1 MKVLG
6 LDTATSGCSAAL
18 WDGTAGQDDGA
29 RVTVRRSPPMA
40 RGQAEV
46 LVPLAQEVLADAGAG
61 FAGLDRIA
69 VTVGPG
75 AFTGLRIALAAAR
88 GIAVAQDLPVIGI
101 TSFDAIAHGVP
112 AAERAGRFLLVAVDS
127 RRAEPFLQLY
137 DAALAPVGDPAMPDP
152 AAIPGWLDGLYP
164 SGPLLLAGDAAAAVA
179 PLLAGRADLALASGD
194 GLPDAA
200 VVAALGAVRP
210 TGLPAEPFYLRP
222 PDVTL
227 PKTGG
232 PKTGLPKTT
241 EPKTAAAGPGSKAVP
256 GEGAA
261 A

>member
-6 LDTATSGCSAAL
+6 LDTATSGCSAAV

-61 FAGLDRIA
+61 FADLDRIA

-88 GIAVAQDLPVIGI
+88 GIAVARDLPVIGI

-112 AAERAGRFLLVAVDS
+112 VAERAGRFLLVAVDS

-164 SGPLLLAGDAAAAVA
+164 SGPLLLAGDAAAVLA
-179 PLLAGRADLALASGD
+179 PLLAGRGDLALASGD

-210 TGLPAEPFYLRP
+210 TGLPVDPFYLRP

-232 PKTGLPKTT
+232 PKTA
-241 EPKTAAAGPGSKAVP
+241 EPKTAAAKPGSKAVP
-256 GEGAA
+256 GGAA

>member
-46 LVPLAQEVLADAGAG
+46 LVPLAQEVLAEAGAG
-61 FAGLDRIA
+61 FAELDRIA

-210 TGLPAEPFYLRP
+210 TGLPTEPFYLRP

-232 PKTGLPKTT
+232 PKTT

-256 GEGAA
+256 GGGAA

>member
-6 LDTATSGCSAAL
+6 LDTATSGCSAAV
-18 WDGTAGQDDGA
+18 WEGAADRADGPDSA

-46 LVPLAQEVLADAGAG
+46 LVPLAQEALAAAGVG
-61 FAGLDRIA
+61 FADLDRIA

-88 GIAVAQDLPVIGI
+88 GIAVARGLPVVGI

-112 AAERAGRFLLVAVDS
+112 AGERAGRFLLVVVDS

-137 DAALAPVGDPAMPDP
+137 DAALVPVGEPAMPDP
-152 AAIPGWLDGLYP
+152 SAIPGWLGALYP
-164 SGPLLLAGDAAAAVA
+164 AGPLLLAGDAAAALA
-179 PLLAGRADLALASGD
+179 PLLAGRADLAVASGD

-200 VVAALGAVRP
+200 VVAALGAARP
-210 TGLPAEPFYLRP
+210 TGLPADPFYLRP

-227 PKTGG
+227 PKTAGAK
-232 PKTGLPKTT
+232 P
-241 EPKTAAAGPGSKAVP
+241 AAGPGTGP
-256 GEGAA
+256 GAGA
-261 A
+261 

>member
-6 LDTATSGCSAAL
+6 LDTATSGCSAAV
-18 WDGTAGQDDGA
+18 WDGSFRDAGQADEAGQADGA
-29 RVTVRRSPPMA
+29 RVTVRRSPPMT
-40 RGQAEV
+40 RGQAEL
-46 LVPLAQEVLADAGAG
+46 LVPLAQEVLADAGVG
-61 FAGLDRIA
+61 FADLDRIA

-88 GIAVAQDLPVIGI
+88 GIAVAQGLPVIGV

-137 DAALAPVGDPAMPDP
+137 DAALAPLGEPAMPDP
-152 AAIPGWLDGLYP
+152 SAVSAWLEALCPAA
-164 SGPLLLAGDAAAAVA
+164 PLLLAGDAAAALV
-179 PLLAGRADLALASGD
+179 PLLGGRADLALASGD

-200 VVAALGAVRP
+200 VVAALGATRP

-227 PKTGG
+227 PKAPG
-232 PKTGLPKTT
+232 PKPS
-241 EPKTAAAGPGSKAVP
+241 PGP
-256 GEGAA
+256 GAA